1 MIKKVLLIN
10 GIILT
15 TGLLWFAAV
24 NYRSSVPLAEAS
36 LQGIA
41 LSLAAGVQ
49 NAAVH
54 DSALKTL
61 SSLRPSDLAFL
72 SVVDSRGIIRFH
84 SNPDL
89 IGAKITDRKELT
101 VLRSGKQMQGRVL
114 LGTGET
120 AYEHISPLHL
130 PNETVALHLTLH
142 TYRADAAV
150 RQAKFNLA
158 ILLALI
164 VTGWVLSFIIYRFAA
179 REERHRLELAK
190 RENLARLGEMGAT
203 LAHEIRNPLSG
214 IKGFAQ
220 LIEETPADERNEAFA
235 RRIVNEAVRLEHLV
249 NDLLTFARTDTAD
262 RAAVDVKELVDG
274 AVSLISMEAEKRN
287 LVVENQVQAG
297 LRLYGNRDRL
307 GQVLLNLLT
316 NSLQAIETEGKISID
331 AGRSG
336 KDVVITV
343 TDDGKGIEKEHMDKV
358 YQPFFTTKAKGTG
371 LGLSLCRKVIE
382 EHSGMMEIES
392 APGKGTSI
400 MLHLP
405 GAIPDQ
411 PMERL

>member
-1 MIKKVLLIN
+1 MKKLLLIN
-10 GIILT
+10 GVLLT
-15 TGLLWFAAV
+15 AGLLWFAAV

-36 LQGIA
+36 LQGVA

-49 NAAVH
+49 NAAIH
-54 DSALKTL
+54 EPELQSL
-61 SSLRPSDLAFL
+61 SSLRPNDLAFL

-89 IGAKITDRKELT
+89 IGAETGD
-101 VLRSGKQMQGRVL
+101 LRHLNILRTEEPLQGRVV

-130 PNETVALHLTLH
+130 PDETVALHLTLH

-158 ILLALI
+158 ILLSLI
-164 VTGWVLSFIIYRFAA
+164 VIGWVLSFIIYRFAA
-179 REERHRLELAK
+179 REERHQRELAQ

-220 LIEETPADERNEAFA
+220 LIEEAPADLNNEAFA
-235 RRIVNEAVRLEHLV
+235 RRIVNEAIRLEYLV
-249 NDLLTFARTDTAD
+249 NDLLSFARTDTSD
-262 RAAVDVKELVDG
+262 RCALDVKELVEG

-287 LVVENQVQAG
+287 LTVENQVQAG

-316 NSLQAIETEGKISID
+316 NSLQAIESTGKISID

-336 KDVVITV
+336 KNVVITV
-343 TDDGKGIEKEHMDKV
+343 TDNGKGIEREHMKKV
-358 YQPFFTTKAKGTG
+358 YEPFFTTKAKGTG

-382 EHSGMMEIES
+382 EHRGQMEIES

-405 GAIPDQ
+405 GTAPGQ
-411 PMERL
+411 PMDHI